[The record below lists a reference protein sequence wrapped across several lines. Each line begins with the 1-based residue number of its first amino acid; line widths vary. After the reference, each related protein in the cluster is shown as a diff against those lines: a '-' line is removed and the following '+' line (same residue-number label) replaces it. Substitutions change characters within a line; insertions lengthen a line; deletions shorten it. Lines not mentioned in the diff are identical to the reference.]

1 MINIPHPH
9 LFGPAVHL
17 SHIIRRREFWKV
29 CCRIG
34 RNNAFKSLSRLLDP
48 KCMLARATIYLYY
61 RFDLFNNVSISL
73 STINE
78 MNERDSERGD
88 SKYLNTHLIFSDKFS
103 IYYCTSSLF
112 SWVIVYI
119 RGREGGSLMSCSYHI
134 GDIKSRKISL
144 IWCHPRSSFFYVT
157 LILNFHDSD

>member
-17 SHIIRRREFWKV
+17 SHIIRLREFWIV

-34 RNNAFKSLSRLLDP
+34 RNNASESLSRLLDP

-73 STINE
+73 STRNE
-78 MNERDSERGD
+78 MRDWERGD
-88 SKYLNTHLIFSDKFS
+88 SKYLNTHLIFSEKVS
-103 IYYCTSSLF
+103 ILLLHIIIIFMSNSVHQGGGRGGVWCLVPITS
-112 SWVIVYI
+112 
-119 RGREGGSLMSCSYHI
+119 
-134 GDIKSRKISL
+134 
-144 IWCHPRSSFFYVT
+144 VT
-157 LILNFHDSD
+157 